1 MVKRLRESIENTYY
15 EVECAFDKKGGKITP
30 FTIFVNEVNANRKP
44 KDSLKVEGGFLVNR
58 KYFDTEEEANDYAD
72 SMKGREYYQI
82 TDESV
87 AKGNKSRITESVS
100 DIESALEEIE
110 KYLHYINVFSN
121 DKDQVT
127 QGNIDY
133 IRDNLDSA
141 DSWRHD
147 AVIKQ
152 VESALKDYQTAM
164 KYLNSAEQSLGQASN
179 YLFNSIPK

>member
-1 MVKRLRESIENTYY
+1 MVRRLREGNYQVTDNESI
-15 EVECAFDKKGGKITP
+15 KKG
-30 FTIFVNEVNANRKP
+30 RK
-44 KDSLKVEGGFLVNR
+44 
-58 KYFDTEEEANDYAD
+58 
-72 SMKGREYYQI
+72 RE
-82 TDESV
+82 S
-87 AKGNKSRITESVS
+87 TESVS

-133 IRDNLDSA
+133 IKDSLDSA

-152 VESALKDYQTAM
+152 VEYALKDYRTAM

-179 YLFNSIPK
+179 YLFNTLQK